1 MLGHQLRVILSIV
14 EEFLIGQLEVDG
26 YSAISLLIRA
36 VEV

>member
-14 EEFLIGQLEVDG
+14 EELLIGQLEVDG